1 MNYKAPVASPFPG
14 RTPSSHSHERDPPP
28 FHSRAPRDQEGAQ
41 GAELA
46 RKLLATRG
54 KSLVQQENLVSRPLQ
69 KMAVKN
75 ISCKMEEAL
84 ISCALGKIQISA
96 CEKGIHEIKLQEDAV
111 PESRTKGASVSF
123 EIVEGP
129 REMIEPLKQ
138 CTAWLR
144 AYFCEPRLT
153 EKLPVPA
160 FHHPTFA
167 KVPIWIVIE
176 AEQRISLAFDCCLS
190 WNKLTWNHEVAD
202 AVQNS
207 VCGVCLGWVC
217 KL

>member
-111 PESRTKGASVSF
+111 PESRGR
-123 EIVEGP
+123 IHY
-129 REMIEPLKQ
+129 
-138 CTAWLR
+138 CTGGER
-144 AYFCEPRLT
+144 HKRGT
-153 EKLPVPA
+153 RNS
-160 FHHPTFA
+160 
-167 KVPIWIVIE
+167 
-176 AEQRISLAFDCCLS
+176 AELNGKATHSRWKISLQHTCIQQHTPL
-190 WNKLTWNHEVAD
+190 
-202 AVQNS
+202 
-207 VCGVCLGWVC
+207 
-217 KL
+217 